1 MGSIVNT
8 TMSVLASAARTASV
22 NSSDFRNRHHRGV
35 RVHINATDSAAT
47 PSVVFTVQGKDSITG
62 EYYTLLASAAV
73 TGASDTYL
81 LVYPGATAASNVAV
95 NLALPPYWRVI
106 ATAGDADSLT
116 YEVTAELLK

>member
-35 RVHINATDSAAT
+35 RVHINVTADPASA
-47 PSVVFTVQGKDSITG
+47 SVTFTVQGKDSITG
-62 EYYTLLASAAV
+62 DYYTLLASAAV
-73 TGASDTYL
+73 AAVGDTYL
-81 LVYPGATAASNVAV
+81 LIYPGATAASNAAV
-95 NLALPPYWRVI
+95 NLALPPYWRVS
-106 ATAGDADSLT
+106 AAAADSDSLT